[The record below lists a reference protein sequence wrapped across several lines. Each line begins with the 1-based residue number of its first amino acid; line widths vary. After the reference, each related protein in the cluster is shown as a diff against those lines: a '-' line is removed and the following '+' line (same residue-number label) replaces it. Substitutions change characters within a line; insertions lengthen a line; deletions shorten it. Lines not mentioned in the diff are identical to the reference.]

1 MQKQP
6 CFDLRSVK
14 HRVARLS
21 VASPPC
27 CKATQHRNNSA
38 VTVDTQKILEND
50 RKHVFHASTHLKQ
63 YAAGDL
69 PGRVVTGAQGIRIR
83 DSEGNELIDAF
94 AGLYCVNI
102 GYGREEMAEAIYE
115 QAKKL
120 AYYHTYVGHTN
131 EALVELSA
139 RIIEMAPAGMSKVY
153 YGMSGSDANET
164 QLKLVWYYNNVRN
177 LPQKK
182 KVISR
187 DRGYHGSSIAAG
199 SMTGLP
205 LFHAHF
211 DLPIDR
217 IKHTVAPCYYRREDQ
232 GMSELE
238 FSAYCAEQLEA
249 MILAE
254 GPDTVA
260 AMIAEP
266 VLGTGGIVPP
276 PEGYWPA
283 IRTVLDK
290 YDVLLIADEV
300 VCGFGRLG
308 ADFGSTLYDMKPDL
322 MTVAKGLTSAYQPLS
337 GVIVGDKVWQVLE
350 QGSDLWGAM
359 GHGYTYSG
367 HPIGAAAALCNLDII
382 AREQLVDNAR
392 DTGAY
397 LQQRMH
403 EAFAQHPLVGE
414 SRGVGL
420 LHALEFSS
428 DAGER
433 THFDPSLKVGPQVAA
448 ACLEEG
454 LIARAMPHGDILGFA
469 PPLIVDRDDVD
480 SIVQRAKR
488 AVDSVTDKLIK
499 GGDWSPR

>member
-1 MQKQP
+1 MTIDTKKLL
-6 CFDLRSVK
+6 DID
-14 HRVARLS
+14 
-21 VASPPC
+21 
-27 CKATQHRNNSA
+27 RN
-38 VTVDTQKILEND
+38 T
-50 RKHVFHASTHLKQ
+50 VFHASTHLKQ
-63 YAAGDL
+63 YAQGEVG
-69 PGRVVTGAQGIRIR
+69 GRIITGAQGIRIQ
-83 DSEGNELIDAF
+83 DSEGVELIDAF

-102 GYGREEMAEAIYE
+102 GYGRTEMAEAIYE

-131 EALVELSA
+131 EALIELSD
-139 RIIEMAPAGMSKVY
+139 RIIKMAPAGMSKVY

-164 QLKLVWYYNNVRN
+164 QLKLVWYYNNARG

-187 DRGYHGSSIAAG
+187 DRGYHGSSIASG

-211 DLPIDR
+211 DLPLER
-217 IKHTVAPCYYRREDQ
+217 IKHTIAPVYYRRPDDN
-232 GMSELE
+232 MSELE
-238 FSAYCAEQLEA
+238 FSRYCAAKLEE

-260 AMIAEP
+260 AMIGEP

-276 PEGYWPA
+276 PEGYWTE
-283 IRTVLDK
+283 IRKVLDK
-290 YDVLLIADEV
+290 YDILLIADEV

-308 ADFGSTLYDMKPDL
+308 ADFGSLYYDMKPDL

-337 GVIVGDKVWQVLE
+337 GVIVGEKVWSVLE
-350 QGSDLWGAM
+350 QGTDQWGAI

-367 HPIGAAAALCNLDII
+367 HPMGAASALCNLDII
-382 AREQLVDNAR
+382 ARENLVGNAR

-397 LQQRMH
+397 LQQRMQQ
-403 EAFAQHPLVGE
+403 AFADHPLVGE

-428 DAGER
+428 NKARRE
-433 THFDPSLKVGPQVAA
+433 HFDPNLKVGPQIAA
-448 ACLEEG
+448 ACLEQG

-469 PPLIVDRDDVD
+469 PPLVVTKGEVDDIVERT
-480 SIVQRAKR
+480 AR
-488 AVDSVTDKLIK
+488 AVNKVTDKLVRSGEWNAK
-499 GGDWSPR
+499 

>member
-1 MQKQP
+1 MTIDTKKLLEI
-6 CFDLRSVK
+6 D
-14 HRVARLS
+14 
-21 VASPPC
+21 
-27 CKATQHRNNSA
+27 RN
-38 VTVDTQKILEND
+38 T
-50 RKHVFHASTHLKQ
+50 VFHASTHLKQ
-63 YAAGDL
+63 YAQGEVS
-69 PGRVVTGAQGIRIR
+69 GRIITGAQGIRIQ
-83 DSEGNELIDAF
+83 DSEGVELIDAF

-102 GYGREEMAEAIYE
+102 GYGRTEMAEAIYE

-131 EALVELSA
+131 EALIELSD
-139 RIIEMAPAGMSKVY
+139 RIIKMAPAGMSKVY

-164 QLKLVWYYNNVRN
+164 QLKLVWYYNNARG

-187 DRGYHGSSIAAG
+187 DRGYHGSSIASG

-211 DLPIDR
+211 DLPLER
-217 IKHTVAPCYYRREDQ
+217 IKHTIAPVYYRRPDDN
-232 GMSELE
+232 MSELE
-238 FSAYCAEQLEA
+238 FSKYCAAKLEE

-260 AMIAEP
+260 AMIGEP

-276 PEGYWPA
+276 PEGYWA
-283 IRTVLDK
+283 EIRKVLDK
-290 YDVLLIADEV
+290 YDILLIADEV

-308 ADFGSTLYDMKPDL
+308 AEFGSIYYDMKPDL
-322 MTVAKGLTSAYQPLS
+322 ITVAKGLTSAYQPLS
-337 GVIVGDKVWQVLE
+337 GVIVGEKVWKVLE
-350 QGSDLWGAM
+350 QGTDQWGAI

-367 HPIGAAAALCNLDII
+367 HPIGAASALCNLDII
-382 AREQLVDNAR
+382 ARENLVGNAR

-397 LQQRMH
+397 LQQRMQQT
-403 EAFAQHPLVGE
+403 FADHPLVGE

-428 DAGER
+428 NKARRE
-433 THFDPSLKVGPQVAA
+433 HFDPNLKVGPQIAA
-448 ACLEEG
+448 ACLEQG

-469 PPLIVDRDDVD
+469 PPLVVTKGEVDDIVERT
-480 SIVQRAKR
+480 AK
-488 AVDSVTDKLIK
+488 AVNKVTDKLISS
-499 GGDWSPR
+499 GDWNAR

>member
-1 MQKQP
+1 MTIDTKKLLEI
-6 CFDLRSVK
+6 D
-14 HRVARLS
+14 
-21 VASPPC
+21 
-27 CKATQHRNNSA
+27 RN
-38 VTVDTQKILEND
+38 T
-50 RKHVFHASTHLKQ
+50 VFHASTHLKQ
-63 YAAGDL
+63 YAHGEVG
-69 PGRVVTGAQGIRIR
+69 GRIITGAQGIRIQ
-83 DSEGNELIDAF
+83 DSEGVELIDAF

-102 GYGREEMAEAIYE
+102 GYGRTEMAEAIYE

-131 EALVELSA
+131 EALIELSD
-139 RIIEMAPAGMSKVY
+139 RIIKMAPAGMSKVY

-164 QLKLVWYYNNVRN
+164 QLKLVWYYNNARG

-187 DRGYHGSSIAAG
+187 DRGYHGSSIASG

-211 DLPIDR
+211 DLPLER
-217 IKHTVAPCYYRREDQ
+217 IKHTIAPVYYRRPDDN
-232 GMSELE
+232 MSELE
-238 FSAYCAEQLEA
+238 FSRYCAAKLEE

-260 AMIAEP
+260 AMIGEP

-276 PEGYWPA
+276 PEGYWA
-283 IRTVLDK
+283 EIRKVLDK
-290 YDVLLIADEV
+290 YDILLIADEV

-308 ADFGSTLYDMKPDL
+308 ADFGSLYYDMKPDL

-337 GVIVGDKVWQVLE
+337 GVIVGEKVWKVLE
-350 QGSDLWGAM
+350 QGTDQWGAI

-367 HPIGAAAALCNLDII
+367 HPMGAASALCNLDII
-382 AREQLVDNAR
+382 ARENLVGNAR

-397 LQQRMH
+397 LQQRMQQT
-403 EAFAQHPLVGE
+403 FAEHPLVGE

-428 DAGER
+428 NKARRE
-433 THFDPSLKVGPQVAA
+433 HFDPNLKVGPQIAA
-448 ACLEEG
+448 ACLEQG

-469 PPLIVDRDDVD
+469 PPLVVTKGEVDDIVERT
-480 SIVQRAKR
+480 AK
-488 AVDSVTDKLIK
+488 AVNKVTDKLVRSGEWNAK
-499 GGDWSPR
+499 